1 MQLDLATILTLHP
14 LSLTV
19 GALCFLYLRYRSR
32 RSRGLGKM
40 AMAFLVL
47 ACGSLLAGAGEQGRL
62 DYAAWTFL
70 SFVSGPVA
78 YTLFFIG
85 LLNLLTERPAG
96 GWWWIVLL
104 PIVLGIAALVTQFH
118 LVNLYR
124 ASVFL
129 STMGLYALASGALAL
144 ADPQREQLG
153 SRFGLAASL
162 FFKALIALATLVSI
176 ARPDLLP
183 ISPEITFFVLILCQF
198 AIAMFVL
205 ILVQERAEQRLIAL
219 TETDSLTRIRNRHWL
234 MDRLPRQVPAGSGFL
249 VIDIDHFKA
258 VNDQHG
264 HAAGDHVLK
273 MVAQAMAARLGEGA
287 YLARMGGEEF
297 GLYLP
302 HASEPELLAA
312 GEMLRQTIEGLTM
325 PHEGLT
331 IRVTL
336 SVGGAVAHEAMSNK
350 RLVGRA
356 DEALYAAKRAGR
368 NQVHIHSVAAVPA
381 ANGDAGAPGKAV
393 PSGA

>member
-47 ACGSLLAGAGEQGRL
+47 ACGSLLGGAGEQGRL

-104 PIVLGIAALVTQFH
+104 PIVLGIAALVTQFPSRQP
-118 LVNLYR
+118 LSAPR
-124 ASVFL
+124 SFSRRWASMRWPVER
-129 STMGLYALASGALAL
+129 SRS
-144 ADPQREQLG
+144 PIRSVRQLG

-183 ISPEITFFVLILCQF
+183 ISPEITSSF
-198 AIAMFVL
+198 
-205 ILVQERAEQRLIAL
+205 
-219 TETDSLTRIRNRHWL
+219 
-234 MDRLPRQVPAGSGFL
+234 
-249 VIDIDHFKA
+249 
-258 VNDQHG
+258 
-264 HAAGDHVLK
+264 
-273 MVAQAMAARLGEGA
+273 
-287 YLARMGGEEF
+287 
-297 GLYLP
+297 
-302 HASEPELLAA
+302 
-312 GEMLRQTIEGLTM
+312 
-325 PHEGLT
+325 
-331 IRVTL
+331 
-336 SVGGAVAHEAMSNK
+336 
-350 RLVGRA
+350 
-356 DEALYAAKRAGR
+356 
-368 NQVHIHSVAAVPA
+368 
-381 ANGDAGAPGKAV
+381 
-393 PSGA
+393 